1 MGFPDYPWVFSLP
14 LRRQELDYVIQEPRK
29 FLVLATTEIMALP
42 SVVWRTGLRVLIQ
55 RAGTDVLLF
64 LYFWVSQQVP
74 YWCFG

>member
-29 FLVLATTEIMALP
+29 FLVLATTEIMVLP
-42 SVVWRTGLRVLIQ
+42 SVAWRTGLRVLIL
-55 RAGTDVLLF
+55 RAETDVSLF